1 MTLVSIS
8 LSCLALIAVFA
19 SAKETLS
26 LPHAVEEYLNEGEFK
41 AACRRHGMETSVL
54 SIEPE
59 TLSNTRQF
67 ANQEHKLVDRAFL
80 GSDLFFPAW
89 SNRLPASVE
98 IIKPHVDKG
107 QGFVYRN
114 VDDDGT
120 GQEHHALQLS
130 SVPGNDDVELR
141 LSSKVYH
148 TGSSYQLVYAAGLV
162 VCRDVRT
169 HGESVTF
176 YSASDEVIAVVKDIP
191 RGSVHHDIFVG
202 IISPKPIARM
212 VFDESVADEDE
223 IALRRVLFAL
233 KEADLL
239 EGVSPS
245 MSTLFWVLF
254 NVLIVAML
262 AVDMLLGNKRSV
274 DLSEALTW
282 SAVWISV
289 AMVFGFGVFLTRG
302 RGPAVVWLTSYLLEK
317 FLSVDNLF
325 VFVTIFTNFKTPT
338 HLQHRVLTW
347 GIVGAIGLRAI
358 FIFGGVMLVHQFAWV
373 LSLFG
378 VFLIYAG
385 IKAIQEA
392 FEGQA
397 SSLSFDND
405 KENAA
410 LPTNASNDQQDN
422 FVLNLLGSI
431 MPISK
436 RYDPKG
442 RFFVREDE
450 DTTVM
455 AVAIHS
461 SDSTFNKLL
470 APVKGLLSRLVKAV
484 GLSGYKATPLVAVLL
499 IVESTDMIFAA
510 DSIPAVL
517 SITQDSFIAYTS
529 NIFAVLGLRA
539 LYFAL
544 AAAMAE
550 FEYLGPGLGVILLFI
565 GSKLLLTLVEVHIGV
580 ELTLMVVLGVLAVA
594 IGLSWLKP
602 SSNER
607 GRLTSTGSVSDA
619 LFDDA
624 E

>member
-1 MTLVSIS
+1 MRVVAFA
-8 LSCLALIAVFA
+8 LACALGICAN
-19 SAKETLS
+19 SDERP
-26 LPHAVEEYLNEGEFK
+26 LPTNAEEYLNEAEFK
-41 AACRRHGMETSVL
+41 NACHRHGLPISVL
-54 SIEPE
+54 PMEPD

-67 ANQEHKLVDRAFL
+67 ANQVDKLLDRAFL
-80 GSDLFFPAW
+80 GASLYFPAW
-89 SNRLPASVE
+89 SNQLPASVE
-98 IIKPHVDKG
+98 ITKPHVKEG
-107 QGFVYRN
+107 QGFLYRSVN
-114 VDDDGT
+114 DGGT
-120 GQEHHALQLS
+120 GEEHHALQLS
-130 SVPGNDDVELR
+130 STPGNDDIEIR

-148 TGSSYQLVYAAGLV
+148 TGSSYQLVYAAGVV
-162 VCRDVRT
+162 VCRDIRT
-169 HGESVTF
+169 HGETVKF
-176 YSASDEVIAVVKDIP
+176 YSAANELITTVKDIP
-191 RGSVHHDIFVG
+191 RGSEHTD
-202 IISPKPIARM
+202 
-212 VFDESVADEDE
+212 
-223 IALRRVLFAL
+223 VLFAL
-233 KEADLL
+233 KDADLL
-239 EGVSPS
+239 QGVSDT
-245 MSTLFWVLF
+245 MTTVFWVAF
-254 NVLIVAML
+254 NILIVAML

-347 GIVGAIGLRAI
+347 GIIGAIGLRAI
-358 FIFGGVMLVHQFAWV
+358 FIFGGVLLVHQFSWV

-385 IKAIQEA
+385 VKAMQEA
-392 FEGQA
+392 FEGNE
-397 SSLSFDND
+397 SSLTF
-405 KENAA
+405 ENEQQDAA
-410 LPTNASNDQQDN
+410 LPTMAGGSEQQQQQDN

-450 DTTVM
+450 DKSTMTVPK
-455 AVAIHS
+455 ARESSTVGKLVAPLQS
-461 SDSTFNKLL
+461 
-470 APVKGLLSRLVKAV
+470 VLSRCVELA
-484 GLSGYKATPLVAVLL
+484 GLKGYKATPLVAVLL

-550 FEYLGPGLGVILLFI
+550 FEYLGPGLGVILFFI
-565 GSKLLLTLVEVHIGV
+565 GAKLLLVLVDVHVGV
-580 ELTLMVVLGVLAVA
+580 EMTLIVVLGVLAIA
-594 IGLSWLKP
+594 IGLSWLRP
-602 SSNER
+602 SKSKDQRE
-607 GRLTSTGSVSDA
+607 RLTSSGSVSDSM
-619 LFDDA
+619 FD